1 MRWSLN
7 FMVPKCVTVRAPEK
21 TIGIYKIFIL
31 LASWYCV
38 LILICLSLNYFIHEC
53 EEIKGNSYKCISPFT
68 LSDLV
73 CDLQLFLHT
82 QRSWFVLETNLSN
95 WKLASS
101 VICHSLLLTLI
112 CQVVVIYAD
121 IPNELR
127 KFYSS
132 HTSEVMTFSTWLM
145 WMFYPQYIYS
155 DHLT

>member
-1 MRWSLN
+1 MYQLELQSKLW
-7 FMVPKCVTVRAPEK
+7 
-21 TIGIYKIFIL
+21 
-31 LASWYCV
+31 
-38 LILICLSLNYFIHEC
+38 
-53 EEIKGNSYKCISPFT
+53 KCIKS
-68 LSDLV
+68 LSSSLLDIVPSYWFASFSIILFMNV
-73 CDLQLFLHT
+73 KKSKVIPINVFHGLPWVISFVTYTFFFKPEDHDLFL
-82 QRSWFVLETNLSN
+82 
-95 WKLASS
+95 KLIFPTESFISYSS
-101 VICHSLLLTLI
+101 SPLIDSLT